1 MTTQQ
6 QKVIDQLMRLEVLFD
21 KVAILCRAI
30 TKFGLF
36 NGQVDYDGEF
46 KFFPFRENESCI
58 GFVYDPEAYVLEL
71 SCATYPD
78 GNWYCLL
85 VSEDDQN
92 SVMLGFSTET
102 GDLMEV
108 DPDDNAHSY
117 IWDSKDV
124 NKRKAQIR
132 SLVRGYD
139 TIDVCL

>member
-6 QKVIDQLMRLEVLFD
+6 KKIIDQLMRLEVLFD
-21 KVAILCRAI
+21 KVAILCREI
-30 TKFGLF
+30 GRYGLF

-58 GFVYDPEAYVLEL
+58 DFVYDPEAYALEL
-71 SCATYPD
+71 SCAAYPD

-108 DPDDNAHSY
+108 DPDDNEHS
-117 IWDSKDV
+117 
-124 NKRKAQIR
+124 
-132 SLVRGYD
+132 
-139 TIDVCL
+139 